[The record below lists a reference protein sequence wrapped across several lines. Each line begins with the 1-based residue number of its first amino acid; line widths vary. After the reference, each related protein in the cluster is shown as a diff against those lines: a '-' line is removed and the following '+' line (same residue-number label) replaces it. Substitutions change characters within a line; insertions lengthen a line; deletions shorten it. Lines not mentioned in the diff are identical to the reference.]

1 MIEGLKKARKK
12 MQWRELSRAS
22 VGSAQPPPY
31 LWVHCEIGAALLI
44 SYMMSD

>member
-1 MIEGLKKARKK
+1 

-31 LWVHCEIGAALLI
+31 LWVHCKIGAALPA
-44 SYMMSD
+44 SYAAGD